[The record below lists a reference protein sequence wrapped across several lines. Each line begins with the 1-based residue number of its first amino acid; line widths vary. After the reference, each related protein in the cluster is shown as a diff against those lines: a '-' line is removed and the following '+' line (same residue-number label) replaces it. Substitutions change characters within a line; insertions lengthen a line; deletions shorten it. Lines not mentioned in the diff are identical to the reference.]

1 MPGRE
6 SALERSLPG
15 FGRGSTG
22 AIPNQTTS
30 AGHSGKM
37 VGIAGPDR
45 FQTWQPK
52 SSLAC
57 EQGKESVSIMMWPR
71 SAHWVVFALYG
82 LLPFLSPSH
91 TSLGAEPAN
100 PITNTIGMKLV
111 LIPAGDFMMGSRETP
126 EELAKAFG
134 GKPEWFTDEQPS
146 HRVRITKPFYLGA
159 HEVTRGQFRQ
169 FIDDSGH
176 QTDAEKGDPKGIYVV
191 ESVEGKAKV
200 RLDPEGSWRKVG
212 FEQTDE
218 HPVVGVSWNDATAFC
233 KWLSRKERK
242 TYRLP
247 TEAEWEYACRAGST
261 TYYFNG
267 DDPEDLALIGNVADA
282 KAKAQFPNWTT
293 IRGSDGYAY
302 TAPVGK
308 FRANGFGLYD
318 MHGNVWE
325 WCADW
330 YDAAYYKNSPS
341 EDPEGSATG
350 SDRVFRGGSWYDF
363 PWDCRSASRL
373 GSTPDG
379 RSDFVGFRVALVP
392 VDASGR

>member
-1 MPGRE
+1 
-6 SALERSLPG
+6 
-15 FGRGSTG
+15 
-22 AIPNQTTS
+22 
-30 AGHSGKM
+30 
-37 VGIAGPDR
+37 
-45 FQTWQPK
+45 
-52 SSLAC
+52 
-57 EQGKESVSIMMWPR
+57 MMWPR
-71 SAHWVVFALYG
+71 FACWVVFALYG
-82 LLPFLSPSH
+82 LLPFVSLTRP
-91 TSLGAEPAN
+91 SLGAERRN

-126 EELAKAFG
+126 EEVARAVG
-134 GKPEWFTDEQPS
+134 GKPAYFTDEQPS
-146 HRVRITKPFYLGA
+146 HRVRITKPFYLGT

-176 QTDAEKGDPKGIYVV
+176 
-191 ESVEGKAKV
+191 
-200 RLDPEGSWRKVG
+200 DPEGSWRKVD

-233 KWLSRKERK
+233 KWLSRKESK

-267 DDPEDLALIGNVADA
+267 DDPEDLALIGNVA
-282 KAKAQFPNWTT
+282 
-293 IRGSDGYAY
+293 IRGSEGYAY

-330 YDAAYYKNSPS
+330 YDEAYYKDSPS
-341 EDPEGSATG
+341 EDPAGPATG
-350 SDRVFRGGSWYDF
+350 SDRVVRGGCWGLTPRY
-363 PWDCRSASRL
+363 CRSAGRV
-373 GSTPDG
+373 GAPPDHW
-379 RSDFVGFRVALVP
+379 DYYLGFRVALVP